1 VSVDLFVT
9 ALRGTELALRDELRE
24 LGLRGAVADRGGAR
38 VPCAGGDE
46 LEVALRLCLWTRVG
60 VRVLVPV
67 GDFAAPDPEA
77 LYAGVRGIAWERWLD
92 ETTTLAVSCVS
103 RESALH
109 HTNFVSLKTKD
120 AIVDRLRDR
129 LGARPSVDR
138 DDPAAPVFVHLKRD
152 HAKVFLDASGDSLH
166 RRGYRLAH
174 GEAPLKETLA
184 AAVLRLSGWDRK
196 SPLVDPTCGSG
207 TIAIE
212 ADLWARRVA
221 PGLARPRFALE
232 RWRSMDEPLR
242 ARFRELREEARA
254 AALSEGPE
262 VLGTDSDRRV
272 VEAAGANASRIA
284 SRARFSVARLGALR
298 ATEPPGTVVAN
309 LPYGERIA
317 VDPGLFD
324 ELSEAMRRARSMRF
338 ALLLGGPPPEGA
350 LPVPDALHPLWNGPI
365 ECRLALIEAF

>member
-1 VSVDLFVT
+1 
-9 ALRGTELALRDELRE
+9 
-24 LGLRGAVADRGGAR
+24 
-38 VPCAGGDE
+38 
-46 LEVALRLCLWTRVG
+46 

-67 GDFAAPDPEA
+67 GELDAPDPAA
-77 LYAGVRGIAWERWLD
+77 LYAGVRAIAWERWLD
-92 ETTTLAVSCVS
+92 ASTTLAVSAVC
-103 RESALH
+103 RESALR

-138 DDPAAPVFVHLKRD
+138 DDPAAPVFVYLKRD
-152 HAKVFLDASGDSLH
+152 RAKVFLDASGDSLH

-184 AAVLRLSGWDRK
+184 AAVLRLSGWDRR

-221 PGLARPRFALE
+221 PGLARTRFALE
-232 RWRSMDEPLR
+232 RWVSMDAALR
-242 ARFRELREEARA
+242 ARADALRDEARSR
-254 AALSEGPE
+254 ALREGPE
-262 VLGTDSDRRV
+262 IAGTDVDRRV
-272 VEAAGANASRIA
+272 VDAAVANA
-284 SRARFSVARLGALR
+284 ARVGARVRFGVARLGDLR
-298 ATEPPGTVVAN
+298 ATDPPGTVIAN

-317 VDPGLFD
+317 IDPGLFD
-324 ELSEAMRRARSMRF
+324 ELADAVARARTMRW

-350 LPVPDALHPLWNGPI
+350 LPPPDALYPLWNGPI
-365 ECRLALIEAF
+365 ACRLAVLEAF